1 MSNELKTQIEIN
13 ESQAGKRLDALV
25 SELELEQEISRAY
38 SKQLIEE
45 GKILVNDKSAKPS
58 YKVKQGDKL
67 DLTVPEP
74 ELLNVEA
81 EDIPLD
87 IVYEDDEL
95 ILINKQAGM
104 ITHPAPGVY
113 TGTLVNAVLHHVK
126 ESGGQLSDINGVLRP
141 GIVHRLDK
149 DTTGLILV
157 AKTNRAH
164 QSLSEQIKSRT
175 CSRVYTCVIQGKFKD
190 SKLAVSRAIGR
201 HPKERIK
208 MHSFDSVSA
217 SANARHAKTHF
228 RLKDNFTHKSRN
240 YSLLEAK
247 LDTGRTHQ
255 IRVHLSWLR
264 KPIVGDFLYGATDK
278 DPFKVTRPLLHSTKI
293 KFLHPVTNEEMSFST
308 ELPDDMAK
316 ILTILRTR

>member
-1 MSNELKTQIEIN
+1 MSKEVKIKIEID
-13 ESQAGKRLDALV
+13 ESQVGKRLDSLIP
-25 SELELEQEISRAY
+25 ELKLEVEISRVY
-38 SKQLIEE
+38 SKQLIEDAA
-45 GKILVNDKSAKPS
+45 ITVNDKASKPS
-58 YKVKQGDKL
+58 YKVKLGDVL
-67 DLTVPEP
+67 DLTIPEP
-74 ELLNVEA
+74 EVLNIEA
-81 EDIPLD
+81 ENIPLD

-95 ILINKQAGM
+95 MLINKQAGM

-113 TGTLVNAVLHHVK
+113 TGTLVNAVLHHIK
-126 ESGGQLSDINGVLRP
+126 TTDSQLSDINGVLRP

-164 QSLSEQIKSRT
+164 QSLSEQIKTRT
-175 CSRVYTCVIQGKFKD
+175 CSRIYTCIIQGKFKD
-190 SKLAVSRAIGR
+190 SKLTVSRAIGR

-217 SANARHAKTHF
+217 NSNARHAKTHF
-228 RLKDNFTHKSRN
+228 KLKDNFTHKSRN
-240 YSLLEAK
+240 FSLLEAK

-255 IRVHLSWLR
+255 IRVHLSWIH
-264 KPIVGDFLYGATDK
+264 KPIVGDLLYGAADN

-308 ELPDDMAK
+308 ELPEDMAK
-316 ILTILRTR
+316 VIDIIKA